1 MEIIHS
7 EEQREK
13 KYIKRINKIS
23 GNKGTVSEVLKYM
36 PLESKKKMI
45 KK

>member
-13 KYIKRINKIS
+13 NIKRINKIS